1 MVYVIIFA
9 DILMQEPAIVKKPP
23 NHSPQTVKISDLRK
37 QKDTLIQMVSMEIIH
52 TREIEILPIIG
63 M

>member
-1 MVYVIIFA
+1 
-9 DILMQEPAIVKKPP
+9 MQKPALVKKLL

-37 QKDTLIQMVSMEIIH
+37 QKDTLIQMVSMETIH
-52 TREIEILPIIG
+52 IREIEILPIIG